1 MAYTKCD
8 CVDGQ
13 TVISAELMNRMQDAL
28 CAATQ
33 HAESKGNPHG
43 MTAEDFGAIPKENEG
58 EAVLVAGAGREIM
71 YRLAVTTAGNLRI
84 DASAD
89 GGTTWERAFYA
100 PKTSNAGS
108 AASPVIAAAGRAGS
122 VAAYNNGAAD
132 GAGLWLYGNDHA
144 NAGKFRLQVY
154 DEENNKYRQL
164 NGSPDG
170 SLQWDGKEL
179 GKTEAVSL
187 TMATQSN
194 YTINAIEAYY
204 RAGVVDIHIDLVIA
218 TAANSWVTIATLP
231 SGYRP
236 PANTYEDVPYYRLAN
251 NYEHLRFRVLKTG
264 EIQIGYGHTG
274 ATYKFHDTF
283 VTA

>member
-1 MAYTKCD
+1 MAYTKCE
-8 CVDGQ
+8 CKDGE
-13 TVISAELMNRMQDAL
+13 TVITAELMNQIQDAL
-28 CAATQ
+28 CEASQ

-43 MTAEDFGAIPKENEG
+43 MTAEDFGAIPKDNEG
-58 EAVLVAGAGREIM
+58 EAVIVAGAGREIM

-89 GGTTWERAFYA
+89 GGATWERVYYV
-100 PKTSNAGS
+100 PKTANAGS
-108 AASPVIAAAGRAGS
+108 AAALVIAADGRDGS
-122 VAAYNNGAAD
+122 VAIYNSGAAD

-154 DEENNKYRQL
+154 DEANNKYRQL

-179 GKTEAVSL
+179 GRTEAVSL

-194 YTINAIEAYY
+194 YTLNAIEAYY

-236 PANTYEDVPYYRLAN
+236 PAHTYEDVPYYRLAN
-251 NYEHLRFRVLKTG
+251 NYENLRFRVLKTG
-264 EIQIGYGHTG
+264 EIQLGYGHTG
-274 ATYKFHDTF
+274 ATHKFHDTF